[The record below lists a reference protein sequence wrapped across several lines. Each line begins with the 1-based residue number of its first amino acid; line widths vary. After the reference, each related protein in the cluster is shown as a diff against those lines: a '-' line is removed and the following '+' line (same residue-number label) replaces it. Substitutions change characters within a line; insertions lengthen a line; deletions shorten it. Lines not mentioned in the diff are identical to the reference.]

1 MALMVQLDDGAFK
14 PTRGHFGDAGYDL
27 YTPIDATVPARQ
39 SVVIDTGVHVKIPEG
54 CAGKIIS
61 KSGLNVKH
69 GLIAD
74 GLIDRGY
81 TGSIK
86 VKLYNLSD
94 EDYTFK
100 RGEKITQLTIINV
113 WLPEDEKDAV
123 VVDDIGESVDG
134 RGDNG
139 FGSTGKQFTGD

>member
-1 MALMVQLDDGAFK
+1 MALIVQLDNGAFK

-27 YTPIDATVPARQ
+27 YTPVDANVPARQ
-39 SVVIDTGVHVKIPEG
+39 SVLINTGVHVKIPKG
-54 CAGKIIS
+54 CAGKIVS

-94 EDYTFK
+94 KDYLFK
-100 RGEKITQLTIINV
+100 RGEKITQLTIIKV
-113 WLPEDEKDAV
+113 LLPEDEKDAV
-123 VVDDIGESVDG
+123 VVDNIGESVDG

-139 FGSTGKQFTGD
+139 FGSTGEYYR

>member
-81 TGSIK
+81 TGSIQ

-94 EDYTFK
+94 EDYAFK
-100 RGEKITQLTIINV
+100 RGEKITQLTIIKV
-113 WLPEDEKDAV
+113 LLPEDEKDAV
-123 VVDDIGESVDG
+123 VVDNIGESVDG

-139 FGSTGKQFTGD
+139 FGSTGKKVNNR

>member
-1 MALMVQLDDGAFK
+1 MALIVQLDDGAFQ
-14 PTRGHFGDAGYDL
+14 PTRGHLGDAGYDL

-81 TGSIK
+81 TGSIR

-94 EDYTFK
+94 DDYIFK
-100 RGEKITQLTIINV
+100 RGEKITQLTIIKV
-113 WLPEDEKDAV
+113 LLPEDEKDAV

>member
-1 MALMVQLDDGAFK
+1 MAFTVQLDDGAFK

-81 TGSIK
+81 TGSIQ

-94 EDYTFK
+94 DDYTFK
-100 RGEKITQLTIINV
+100 RGERITQLTIIKV

-139 FGSTGKQFTGD
+139 FGSTDK

>member
-1 MALMVQLDDGAFK
+1 MALIAQLDEGAFN

-27 YTPIDATVPARQ
+27 YTPIDVTVPARQ

-81 TGSIK
+81 TGSIR

-94 EDYTFK
+94 NDYTFK
-100 RGEKITQLTIINV
+100 HGAKITQLVIIKV
-113 WLPEDEKDAV
+113 WLPEDKKDAI
-123 VVDDIGESVDG
+123 VVDSIGESVDG
-134 RGDNG
+134 RGENG
-139 FGSTGKQFTGD
+139 FGSTGE

>member
-86 VKLYNLSD
+86 VKLYNLND

-100 RGEKITQLTIINV
+100 RGEKITQLTIIKV
-113 WLPEDEKDAV
+113 WLPEDEKDSV
-123 VVDDIGESVDG
+123 VVDSIGESIDG

>member
-1 MALMVQLDDGAFK
+1 MALIVQLDDGAFK

-81 TGSIK
+81 TGSIR

-94 EDYTFK
+94 DDYTFK
-100 RGEKITQLTIINV
+100 RGDKITQLTIIKV

-123 VVDDIGESVDG
+123 VVDSIGESVDG

-139 FGSTGKQFTGD
+139 FGSTGKQYTGD

>member
-1 MALMVQLDDGAFK
+1 MALIVQLDDGAFK

-39 SVVIDTGVHVKIPEG
+39 SVVIDTGVHVKIPDG

-81 TGSIK
+81 TGSIQ

-94 EDYTFK
+94 DDYTFK
-100 RGEKITQLTIINV
+100 RGEKITQLTIIKV
-113 WLPEDEKDAV
+113 LLPEDEKDAV

-139 FGSTGKQFTGD
+139 FGSTGE

>member
-1 MALMVQLDDGAFK
+1 MALIVQLDDRAFK

-81 TGSIK
+81 TGSIR

-94 EDYTFK
+94 DDYTFK
-100 RGEKITQLTIINV
+100 RGEKITQLTIIKV

>member
-1 MALMVQLDDGAFK
+1 MALIVQLDDGAFK

-39 SVVIDTGVHVKIPEG
+39 SVIIDTGVHVKIPEG

-81 TGSIK
+81 TGSIR

-94 EDYTFK
+94 DDYTFK
-100 RGEKITQLTIINV
+100 RGDKITQLTIIKV
-113 WLPEDEKDAV
+113 LLSEDEKDAV

-139 FGSTGKQFTGD
+139 FGSTGKQYTGD